1 MEDLQSL
8 LEKINRDGV
17 EKAEAEAKRIIDEA
31 KAKAE
36 ALIRS
41 AREEADQAKAEA
53 DKAAEDYAKR
63 AAETIRQSAR
73 DTVISVQ
80 DAITKMLEKLL
91 AQDVDAALANPQTA
105 AGLAAGA
112 IEDMARTTEVL
123 ANSKLVAA
131 LKAQFAAQPNI
142 TVTTDEAI
150 GSGFTVKVDGGRVDV
165 LNEQLLKKGGHG
177 IADGKD
183 RVAGGLAER
192 LLRARGGGGCLLAG
206 VGLRLRGRVFGV
218 RNDLRGLRLGFGD
231 DALGLGIRLFDA
243 FAVDFFEQTLQVF
256 HVRKLLLDSDSNYIT
271 LWGIGQVAAPRY
283 LVYTNEL
290 KEKQGL

>member
-36 ALIRS
+36 ALLRN

-73 DTVISVQ
+73 DTIISVQ

-112 IEDMARTTEVL
+112 VEDLTRTTEVL

-131 LKAQFAAQPNI
+131 LKAQLAAKKNV
-142 TVTTDEAI
+142 TVVTDETI
-150 GSGFTVKVDGGRVDV
+150 GSGFTVKVDGGRVEHSFTGEV
-165 LNEQLLKKGGHG
+165 ISAE
-177 IADGKD
+177 
-183 RVAGGLAER
+183 LAK
-192 LLRARGGGGCLLAG
+192 
-206 VGLRLRGRVFGV
+206 RLRP
-218 RNDLRGLRLGFGD
+218 DLA
-231 DALGLGIRLFDA
+231 ALM
-243 FAVDFFEQTLQVF
+243 
-256 HVRKLLLDSDSNYIT
+256 K
-271 LWGIGQVAAPRY
+271 
-283 LVYTNEL
+283 
-290 KEKQGL
+290 

>member
-36 ALIRS
+36 ALLKN
-41 AREEADQAKAEA
+41 AREEADQAKAET

-112 IEDMARTTEVL
+112 VEDLTRTTEVL

-131 LKAQFAAQPNI
+131 LKAQLAGKKNV
-142 TVTTDEAI
+142 TVVTDETI
-150 GSGFTVKVDGGRVDV
+150 GSGFTVKVDDGRVEHSFTGEV
-165 LNEQLLKKGGHG
+165 ISAE
-177 IADGKD
+177 
-183 RVAGGLAER
+183 LAK
-192 LLRARGGGGCLLAG
+192 
-206 VGLRLRGRVFGV
+206 RLRP
-218 RNDLRGLRLGFGD
+218 DLA
-231 DALGLGIRLFDA
+231 ALM
-243 FAVDFFEQTLQVF
+243 
-256 HVRKLLLDSDSNYIT
+256 K
-271 LWGIGQVAAPRY
+271 
-283 LVYTNEL
+283 
-290 KEKQGL
+290 